1 MNVSRSLELEI
12 VTNKQIQLLT
22 NMIVSAWIRFS
33 LLFKV
38 Q

>member
-22 NMIVSAWIRFS
+22 NMIVSA
-33 LLFKV
+33 
-38 Q
+38 